1 LGAPTR
7 TDRPKIKNPT
17 CTPRSKY
24 RPGIL
29 TKSKSYK
36 SMKFRFTLP
45 TNEAFFQRYAGLVPT
60 LSKLGYL
67 AQIVSALTE
76 IGILYALIRNAIADV
91 APPIIATIGGM
102 AGALLATAFIEVGL
116 RKFLPFAAR
125 QILNKR
131 FAGLDLVM
139 SIAIFA
145 ASLLLLTASGALS
158 FYGSKETVATV
169 VPPAKT
175 EGTGA
180 IDTTV
185 NSHRESNR
193 RAYQRDSSAI
203 ATRYA
208 SQIAAL
214 ELAYKAGTD
223 AANVKLQSI
232 TAKERNTGQ
241 SFATNKA
248 TIKQAIADA
257 TAAHA
262 LKLAEL
268 TSAGAMEMQ
277 ALQDEHNA
285 LNADLMRER
294 SEWLTALKQGN
305 EAAEMKRQKQVSSMG
320 GSMWLGL
327 RFCALLVLLVINR
340 TGKKYTNTGPG
351 CKRRRYQMNIISGSH
366 RLAAFMAAIS
376 ERYHANVFALIK
388 RIEDGTPEPPEP
400 GKAPT
405 VYEYEQRM
413 ERRQIGF
420 KTRHKR
426 KTAKRCVITQPLIT
440 HQQPTQAT
448 PWNHAAKTVRPMW
461 CDVYPKGSNG
471 KSSAVL
477 PAKKPTTPQS
487 MEGANLTHH

>member
-1 LGAPTR
+1 
-7 TDRPKIKNPT
+7 
-17 CTPRSKY
+17 
-24 RPGIL
+24 
-29 TKSKSYK
+29 
-36 SMKFRFTLP
+36 MKFRFTLP

-76 IGILYALIRNAIADV
+76 VGILYALIRNAIADV

-102 AGALLATAFIEVGL
+102 AGALLATAFIEIGL

-203 ATRYA
+203 AGRYA

-214 ELAYKAGTD
+214 ELAHKAGTD

-248 TIKQAIADA
+248 TIKQGIADA

-294 SEWLTALKQGN
+294 AEWLTALKQGN
-305 EAAEMKRQKQVSSMG
+305 EAAEAKRQKQVSAWG
-320 GSMWLGL
+320 GSVAWFTVLCL
-327 RFCALLVLLVINR
+327 VVLLLSIALQEVHQHGAGVQEEALPNEYHFR
-340 TGKKYTNTGPG
+340 QSPF
-351 CKRRRYQMNIISGSH
+351 
-366 RLAAFMAAIS
+366 AAFMAAIS

-413 ERRQIGF
+413 ERRPIGF
-420 KTRHKR
+420 KTGTTQDGEAMRYNA
-426 KTAKRCVITQPLIT
+426 TVITQEPAPGKM
-440 HQQPTQAT
+440 HPKQCAECGAMFT
-448 PWNHAAKTVRPMW
+448 PKVQWQKFCRTTCKEAHHTAKHGGRKFDPSL
-461 CDVYPKGSNG
+461 KR
-471 KSSAVL
+471 
-477 PAKKPTTPQS
+477 KK
-487 MEGANLTHH
+487 